1 MPWIFVVTAGLL
13 ETVFAVALKQSDGF
27 SKLTPTLVFV
37 AAAAASFTLLSLALR
52 DLPVG
57 TAYAV
62 WTGLGALGTAVVGI
76 VALGEPSSALRLVS
90 IVLVAAGIVGLA
102 LSQASAPA

>member
-1 MPWIFVVTAGLL
+1 MAWLFVVVAGGL

-27 SKLTPTLVFV
+27 SRLVPTLVFLV
-37 AAAAASFTLLSLALR
+37 ASAGSFALLSLALR

-62 WTGLGALGTAVVGI
+62 WTGLGALGTATVGI
-76 VALGEPSSALRLVS
+76 VALGEPATALRLVS
-90 IVLVAAGIVGLA
+90 IVLVAAGVVGLA
-102 LSQASAPA
+102 VSQGATT